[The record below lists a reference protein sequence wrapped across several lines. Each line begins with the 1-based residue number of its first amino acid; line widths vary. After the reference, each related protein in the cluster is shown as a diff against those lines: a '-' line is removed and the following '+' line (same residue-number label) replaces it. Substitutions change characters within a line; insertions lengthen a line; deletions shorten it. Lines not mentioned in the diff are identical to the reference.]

1 MFLQP
6 QFEELVAFAGSEAL
20 MPELLKAK
28 AAWFAMT
35 GEVYA
40 DDPLFEMRM
49 AGFLEFYVFDRKLE
63 DQGVTPA
70 ELFWR
75 NGKFQNPAD
84 APIFEGFLHT
94 WHALFEVRKL
104 SSDTFRLRDL
114 FTDKDADVFERRQ
127 LVGISKG
134 DIIEA
139 RLLPMED
146 KLVLSKAFFFHPA
159 VVRKAILAEIKRR
172 RKSVAAFD
180 TQQFLHALSRMQLKY
195 ERYRNIDPLQIYDF
209 SRV

>member
-6 QFEELVAFAGSEAL
+6 QLEELVAFAGSEAL

-35 GEVYA
+35 GEIYE

-49 AGFLEFYVFDRKLE
+49 AGFLDFYVFDWKLT

-70 ELFWR
+70 ELFLR
-75 NGKFQNPAD
+75 TGNFRDPSD

-104 SSDTFRLRDL
+104 GSDTFRLRDL

-139 RLLPMED
+139 RLLPMRD

-159 VVRKAILAEIKRR
+159 VVRKALLAEIKRR
-172 RKSVAAFD
+172 RRTVAAFD
-180 TQQFLHALSRMQLKY
+180 TEQFIRALSRMQLKY

-209 SRV
+209 SKV

>member
-1 MFLQP
+1 
-6 QFEELVAFAGSEAL
+6 
-20 MPELLKAK
+20 
-28 AAWFAMT
+28 
-35 GEVYA
+35 
-40 DDPLFEMRM
+40 MRM

-63 DQGVTPA
+63 DQDVTPA

-114 FTDKDADVFERRQ
+114 FNDKDADVFERRQ

-139 RLLPMED
+139 RLLPMEG

-195 ERYRNIDPLQIYDF
+195 ERYRNIDPLEIYDF